1 MPRSA
6 TTSGSLILWPPTI
19 NTREN
24 VASRYGAAASISGH
38 ITTISWGC
46 KSSMS
51 VKACN
56 KASWSTSICRPRLW
70 HLWMTSERSSISI
83 GVESVNA
90 SAMGC
95 CTVSFDRFENR
106 YRILKYCATN
116 PINTEAIKNLG
127 VVSNFKS
134 RVRPITNNGS
144 TIPAIP
150 WLNRNSTSPFFVS
163 SITDLPRLV
172 IIPCIRPRSDW
183 VGKKSFALCV
193 TVMFWDASNVSSSC
207 EPNNQALTNGSISV
221 GMDGVGLRSGIRPT
235 VGSAVTP
242 HFCEIAGDGCTKTTR
257 TSTWSLSCNNASIW
271 PGLSDWNPTTKICF
285 GVLEDNSG
293 LRAAGL
299 GWPILLR
306 TSLHNW
312 NCHMSVAL
320 SCFAFG
326 LWAVG
331 LTVPLPCSHKRIIAG
346 RRTW

>member
-1 MPRSA
+1 MF
-6 TTSGSLILWPPTI
+6 WPPTF

-46 KSSMS
+46 KSLMS
-51 VKACN
+51 LNACS
-56 KASWSTSICRPRLW
+56 KASCSTSICRPKLW
-70 HLWMTSERSSISI
+70 HRWMTSERSSFSI
-83 GVESVNA
+83 GVELIDV
-90 SAMGC
+90 SAIGC
-95 CTVSFDRFENR
+95 FTISFDRFENR
-106 YRILKYCATN
+106 KRILKYCAMNPTN
-116 PINTEAIKNLG
+116 IEAIKNLG

-134 RVRPITNNGS
+134 RMRPITNNGS
-144 TIPAIP
+144 TTPTIPR
-150 WLNRNSTSPFFVS
+150 LSRNSTTSFFVS
-163 SITDLPRLV
+163 LIIELPRLV
-172 IIPCIRPRSDW
+172 IIPCIRPRSER
-183 VGKKSFALCV
+183 VGTKLLTLCV
-193 TVMFWDASNVSSSC
+193 DEMSWDASKVSSSC
-207 EPNNQALTNGSISV
+207 EPNSHELTNGSISA
-221 GMDGVGLRSGIRPT
+221 GRDGVGLRSGIRPT

-242 HFCEIAGDGCTKTTR
+242 HFFEMAGDGWINTTR

-271 PGLSDWNPTTKICF
+271 PGLSDWNPTTSICF
-285 GVLEDNSG
+285 GVLDDNSG

-312 NCHMSVAL
+312 NCHMSVAF